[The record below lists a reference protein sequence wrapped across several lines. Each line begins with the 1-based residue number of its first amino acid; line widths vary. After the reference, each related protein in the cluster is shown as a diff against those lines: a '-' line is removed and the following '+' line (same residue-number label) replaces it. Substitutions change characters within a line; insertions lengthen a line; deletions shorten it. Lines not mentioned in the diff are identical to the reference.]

1 MRSLR
6 NIRVSQSKAEWSDRN
21 RYQPIRGRVC
31 QVLKN
36 SVIHNHESLQ
46 QWDKGYCTYAWT
58 PKLVIYNSMSDI
70 QWYSQRRGFEV
81 YIWLPLYW
89 SPVDSKLLAVIRSW
103 WIPRHIQ
110 SRQTAIRYYFRLAGL
125 RGGEEEDWI
134 KELQRIKKC
143 IPSVYLNHPPMD
155 FLDLIWWLIHFDL
168 TVQRKG
174 SITRTKWENN
184 CAAQHRLWS
193 IHLDTTWLAGRGR
206 NNAVRN
212 GSDVNKG
219 DVWGASVGQHECLSH
234 QLWLL

>member
-21 RYQPIRGRVC
+21 RYQPIGGRVC

-81 YIWLPLYW
+81 RIWLPLYW
-89 SPVDSKLLAVIRSW
+89 SPVDSKLLVVIRSW
-103 WIPRHIQ
+103 WIPWHIQ

-125 RGGEEEDWI
+125 RGG
-134 KELQRIKKC
+134 
-143 IPSVYLNHPPMD
+143 
-155 FLDLIWWLIHFDL
+155 
-168 TVQRKG
+168 G
-174 SITRTKWENN
+174 GG
-184 CAAQHRLWS
+184 RL
-193 IHLDTTWLAGRGR
+193 
-206 NNAVRN
+206 
-212 GSDVNKG
+212 NKG
-219 DVWGASVGQHECLSH
+219 TPEDQEVRTLRLFEPPSH
-234 QLWLL
+234 GLFGLNLMANPFWFDCTKERINNPNKMGK